1 MVILLSPPWC
11 AWAEVIRFDDAT
23 PGVAPPG
30 WSVAMTHTGGPPKWE
45 VRSDDSAPSKPNV
58 LAQVS
63 TDRTAGRFPLVIW
76 DRATLKNGTLSVK
89 FKALSG
95 SVDQGA
101 GLVWRYRDQ
110 NNYYIVRANALEDN
124 VVLYKVENGVRLALP
139 PKGAV
144 SNTYGV
150 THKVPGQTWTALSVV
165 FSGKV
170 FSVSL
175 NGEKLF
181 EVEDATFLAPGKT
194 GLWTKAD
201 SVIHFD
207 DFQVE
212 PEAQRK

>member
-1 MVILLSPPWC
+1 
-11 AWAEVIRFDDAT
+11 
-23 PGVAPPG
+23 
-30 WSVAMTHTGGPPKWE
+30 MTHTGGLPKWE

-181 EVEDATFLAPGKT
+181 EVEDATFLGPGKT